1 MTKKSIA
8 LLASI
13 MMVSALFLAGC
24 TPSGEETAVEEVTV
38 EETASEE
45 VTEDTMEAEE
55 ATEEASM
62 EAEETTEEVEST
74 EE

>member
-13 MMVSALFLAGC
+13 MMISALFLAGC

-45 VTEDTMEAEE
+45 VTEDTMQAEE
-55 ATEEASM
+55 ATESTEEASM
-62 EAEETTEEVEST
+62 EEEST

>member
-13 MMVSALFLAGC
+13 MMISALFLAGC

-45 VTEDTMEAEE
+45 VTEDTMQAEE
-55 ATEEASM
+55 ATESTEEAS
-62 EAEETTEEVEST
+62 TEEEST